1 MIQSPS
7 WLNQS
12 LCQFKF
18 LAGPSDS
25 MTMLVTHL
33 LVSIA
38 TAALFVVGL
47 SEREAAQG
55 TAFELVWW
63 TRL

>member
-1 MIQSPS
+1 
-7 WLNQS
+7 
-12 LCQFKF
+12 
-18 LAGPSDS
+18 

-47 SEREAAQG
+47 SERAAAQG
-55 TAFELVWW
+55 TVFELVWW

>member
-1 MIQSPS
+1 
-7 WLNQS
+7 
-12 LCQFKF
+12 
-18 LAGPSDS
+18 

-33 LVSIA
+33 LISIA

>member
-12 LCQFKF
+12 LCQAPGWAFRY
-18 LAGPSDS
+18 S

>member
-1 MIQSPS
+1 MMQSPS

-12 LCQFKF
+12 LCQ
-18 LAGPSDS
+18 APGWAS

>member
-1 MIQSPS
+1 
-7 WLNQS
+7 
-12 LCQFKF
+12 
-18 LAGPSDS
+18 

-38 TAALFVVGL
+38 TAALFVHQGL

-55 TAFELVWW
+55 TVFELVWW